1 MAVAST
7 ITLVIVWSALA
18 LVASVA
24 NTHWRLHR
32 IGGLQAEAL
41 ARADA
46 LTGLGNRR
54 AFDEALTVEIARSRR
69 LGRPLSLLLADL
81 NGFKE
86 INDRHGH
93 LAGDHCLRQVAAT
106 FRDEVRLHDHC
117 FRWGGDEFAAIL
129 ADSDAAV
136 AELIAERVTI
146 SVAERCRQPDGQAMT
161 IGPAHAELT
170 DAMTAEDLV
179 AAADQA
185 LLGRKRPEIPVP
197 SSQFPVPRPA
207 RATRRRSHPAPIR
220 PSRCRPRSRAAGCSQ
235 RRPRVVAV
243 AVAKVR
249 SAPPLPPGP
258 SQLASARSGLAWR
271 PRGAVRIQVRVMER
285 PAARADTDID
295 ARRADQPPGGRI
307 SRRSAPAGASPALLT
322 RASILTVRPRPRA
335 CEMRSRTSAAGG
347 LAAQADCGAFGP
359 VAQPPPALEVSAN
372 ESRPPLTSAACDTAL
387 VGSAVPP
394 RLAPAM
400 WRSPPDAPGASI
412 TMREP
417 ISA

>member
-1 MAVAST
+1 VFVGGVHPPRRVLPFISIVNAVTIVPLFSQPWDPMAVAST

-69 LGRPLSLLLADL
+69 LGTPLSLLLADL

-161 IGPAHAELT
+161 IGAAHAELT

-185 LLGRKRPEIPVP
+185 LLGRKAARDP
-197 SSQFPVPRPA
+197 SSQFPVPSSQTGPGD
-207 RATRRRSHPAPIR
+207 ATTIASGTD
-220 PSRCRPRSRAAGCSQ
+220 PSFPV
-235 RRPRVVAV
+235 P
-243 AVAKVR
+243 
-249 SAPPLPPGP
+249 SALK
-258 SQLASARSGLAWR
+258 SCGL
-271 PRGAVRIQVRVMER
+271 
-285 PAARADTDID
+285 
-295 ARRADQPPGGRI
+295 
-307 SRRSAPAGASPALLT
+307 
-322 RASILTVRPRPRA
+322 
-335 CEMRSRTSAAGG
+335 
-347 LAAQADCGAFGP
+347 
-359 VAQPPPALEVSAN
+359 
-372 ESRPPLTSAACDTAL
+372 
-387 VGSAVPP
+387 
-394 RLAPAM
+394 
-400 WRSPPDAPGASI
+400 
-412 TMREP
+412 
-417 ISA
+417 